1 MDDALRTLCDAYMG
15 LLKRAA
21 DEGYPIGV
29 KGETTVEHA
38 LTDWEVA
45 AALPSSAVD
54 GPLTVGRVAQARE
67 AINEALGAPIEAV
80 SHRSGH
86 ETWAWRPAAT
96 STGDVSESP
105 SDHPSLFD
113 GQPDDATAPEKAV
126 A

>member
-67 AINEALGAPIEAV
+67 AINEALGAPIAAV
-80 SHRSGH
+80 SHRSGR
-86 ETWAWRPAAT
+86 ETWAWRPHQESKT
-96 STGDVSESP
+96 QETRSGQST
-105 SDHPSLFD
+105 LFE
-113 GQPDDATAPEKAV
+113 QPTTV